1 MRNII
6 NRKFD
11 IKKISAILAGVI
23 TLTSFAGCNNSKNN
37 TESTTYNPTTK
48 TTVTSEEV
56 EEVVIKKRVVVNK
69 DYADENYMIHAK
81 AVAKAMY
88 DSNKAYF
95 DEKDFIVE
103 DLENVYYALNGKYY
117 DNESNLIMNQ
127 QELDRSFDVIRDLV
141 DPQRINE
148 MIKK

>member
-69 DYADENYMIHAK
+69 DYADEN
-81 AVAKAMY
+81 
-88 DSNKAYF
+88 
-95 DEKDFIVE
+95 
-103 DLENVYYALNGKYY
+103 
-117 DNESNLIMNQ
+117 
-127 QELDRSFDVIRDLV
+127 
-141 DPQRINE
+141 
-148 MIKK
+148 